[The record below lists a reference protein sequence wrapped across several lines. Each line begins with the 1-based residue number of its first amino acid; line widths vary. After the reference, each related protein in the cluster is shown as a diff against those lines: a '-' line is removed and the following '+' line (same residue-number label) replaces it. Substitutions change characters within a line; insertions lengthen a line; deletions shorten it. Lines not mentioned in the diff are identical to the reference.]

1 MNKVLQKTGRKRHEV
16 IDELREQ
23 VLGVLSSMREA
34 IRQAEQE
41 QYKKEAP
48 IREKIRQMALCPAGF
63 DWHRE
68 GAGWRCNGGSHFI
81 SNDEL
86 PTV

>member
-34 IRQAEQE
+34 I
-41 QYKKEAP
+41 
-48 IREKIRQMALCPAGF
+48 
-63 DWHRE
+63 HH
-68 GAGWRCNGGSHFI
+68 GAGA
-81 SNDEL
+81 
-86 PTV
+86 V